1 MNSRRPGDRDGRG
14 RPGRRAIG
22 ASLAVHA
29 GLVGAIWISGLGT
42 REMPEMR
49 VYQVDITSPPPQ
61 VEGEPN
67 VVEQDEPPVDTPDPA
82 EAETEDQPVPELEE
96 PTTEP
101 EPDPE
106 PEPMEEAP
114 PADSEE
120 EEADPEP
127 DVEEEPQQDPPEEEP
142 TRGEEAEPDSPG
154 GEDLNV
160 RLEGEQFPF
169 PGYLANTIRQI
180 HRHFRWTG
188 EARLSAEVYFVIQ
201 RDGSVTDIQLIRGSG
216 VTAFDYAAMSAIE
229 QAARRGALGPLPDDF
244 QGDRLPVSFDFEPR

>member
-14 RPGRRAIG
+14 RPGRGAIG

-29 GLVGAIWISGLGT
+29 GLVAAIWISGLGT

-67 VVEQDEPPVDTPDPA
+67 VVEQDESPVDTPDPA
-82 EAETEDQPVPELEE
+82 EAETEDQPAPELEE
-96 PTTEP
+96 PT
-101 EPDPE
+101 PE
-106 PEPMEEAP
+106 PEPEPEPTEEAP

-120 EEADPEP
+120 EEAEAEP

-188 EARLSAEVYFVIQ
+188 EARLSAEVYFEIQ
-201 RDGSVTDIQLIRGSG
+201 RDGSVTDIRLIRGSG